1 MANDLNVVA
10 VVGRVTKDVTLE
22 YTNSGTSYCQ
32 FSIACAE
39 WIPGQNGQDGKEETS
54 FFDVKLWGKTAENF
68 VAKAQKGT
76 VVSIS
81 GRLRQE
87 RWEKDGSN
95 FSKLAIKALSVN
107 CLSGYKTQNAPQQ
120 AQQTQYGQG
129 HQQGYQNPPQAPQTP
144 YGQPQPQYSQQGF
157 QGGGFN
163 QPPQAPR
170 PAGPDVGFSGNA
182 GYGYGPESFNS
193 DGIGF

>member
-22 YTNSGTSYCQ
+22 YTNSGTTYCL

-54 FFDVKLWGKTAENF
+54 FFDIKLWNKVAENF
-68 VAKAQKGT
+68 VTKACKGT
-76 VVSIS
+76 VVSVS
-81 GRLRQE
+81 GKLKQE

-95 FSKLAIKALSVN
+95 HSKVVIKVMSVN
-107 CLSGYKTQNAPQQ
+107 CLSGYKANQNAPQQ
-120 AQQTQYGQG
+120 AQQAPYGQG
-129 HQQGYQNPPQAPQTP
+129 YQQGYPPQPQAPQQG
-144 YGQPQPQYSQQGF
+144 YGQPQQYSQPGF
-157 QGGGFN
+157 QGAGFN
-163 QPPQAPR
+163 QPPR

-182 GYGYGPESFNS
+182 GYGYGPESFNG
-193 DGIGF
+193 DPIDF